1 MNTPVFFP
9 AGSEELFGIF
19 TEPSGRPNGVS
30 VLLLAG
36 GGTDPTFG
44 KNQMRR
50 RLALEL
56 ADRGFSVLR
65 VNYQG
70 VAESSGSMREVE
82 FDKPWTD
89 DALGAI
95 RWLESQGHRQIAMIG
110 QCWGARNGM
119 AIADQVDELVGLAL
133 IAPPVSDVTHQE
145 AILSRPLSWYVKKAA
160 TLRPQNVAIAW
171 KATGKVRRALLRKL
185 TRILTGSRPP
195 RSPGGASPGFLEA
208 LQSALGRGV
217 PVLFLYGSAD
227 DFYPEFARVRAGAM
241 GKIADSAGDL
251 LTVSVVDARLGG
263 MHEVSTQGLAVDTL
277 ASWLDTLVRT
287 DSVVG
292 SSRLSESAG
301 MSASAGMS

>member
-19 TEPSGRPNGVS
+19 IGPTGTPNGVS

-36 GGTDPTFG
+36 GGSDPTFG

-70 VAESSGSMREVE
+70 VAESSGTIREVE
-82 FDKPWTD
+82 FDKPWVD
-89 DALGAI
+89 DALAAV

-110 QCWGARNGM
+110 QCWGARN
-119 AIADQVDELVGLAL
+119 AVAVADQVDGLVGLAL
-133 IAPPVSDVTHQE
+133 IAPPMSDVTHQE

-160 TLRPQNVAIAW
+160 TLRSHNVAIAY
-171 KATGKVRRALLRKL
+171 KATAKVRRALRVKL
-185 TRILTGSRPP
+185 ARVLTGSRSERAPD
-195 RSPGGASPGFLEA
+195 GASPRFLQA
-208 LQSALGRGV
+208 VQSVLRRGV
-217 PVLFLYGSAD
+217 AVLFLYGSED
-227 DFYPEFARVRAGAM
+227 DFYAEFAQVSAGPLRR
-241 GKIADSAGDL
+241 IADTAGDL
-251 LTVSVVDARLGG
+251 LTIRVVAARLGG

-277 ASWLDTLVRT
+277 VSWLDTLVRT
-287 DSVVG
+287 DNAVTA
-292 SSRLSESAG
+292 SRRG
-301 MSASAGMS
+301 

>member
-1 MNTPVFFP
+1 MSTPVFLP

-19 TEPSGRPNGVS
+19 TQPSGSPNGVS

-36 GGTDPTFG
+36 GGSDPTFG

-50 RLALEL
+50 RLALQL

-70 VAESSGSMREVE
+70 VAESSGSVRDVE
-82 FDKPWTD
+82 FDKPWID
-89 DALGAI
+89 DALGAV
-95 RWLESQGHRQIAMIG
+95 RWLESQGHHRIAMIG
-110 QCWGARNGM
+110 QCWGARN
-119 AIADQVDELVGLAL
+119 AVAVADQVDGLAGLAL

-160 TLRPQNVAIAW
+160 TLRPQNAAIAW
-171 KATGKVRRALLRKL
+171 KATGKVRRALRSRV
-185 TRILTGSRPP
+185 TRFFSGSRPQRAP
-195 RSPGGASPGFLEA
+195 SGASPRFLQA
-208 LQSALGRGV
+208 VQSVLHRGV

-227 DFYPEFARVRAGAM
+227 DFYPEFAQVRAGAL
-241 GKIADSAGDL
+241 GRIADSAGDL
-251 LTVSVVDARLGG
+251 LTISVVDARLGG

-287 DSVVG
+287 DSVASG
-292 SSRLSESAG
+292 SRGS
-301 MSASAGMS
+301 